1 MWPFSLHPASR
12 LGVLSPTISPDDR
25 GLWERTMQSKIL
37 SLAAAIALLAGGA
50 AHAQAYDGTPPY
62 AAGGYG
68 GYGDGGDC
76 QGFTI
81 AGVHAGVTVL
91 GVNVGAG
98 GRARIGG
105 DCRGGGQAYAPQ
117 PAYQGGGYQGAGY
130 GYQQQ
135 GYQDQGG
142 GYYGQPQYAQP
153 IYAQPQYAPAYA
165 APAAYGYGQQVYA
178 QPAPCGCG
186 QAYGYAP
193 GY

>member
-1 MWPFSLHPASR
+1 MN
-12 LGVLSPTISPDDR
+12 T
-25 GLWERTMQSKIL
+25 KIL
-37 SLAAAIALLAGGA
+37 AFAAAMTMLAGA
-50 AHAQAYDGTPPY
+50 ASAAQAQSYDGTPPY
-62 AAGGYG
+62 ASGGYG
-68 GYGDGGDC
+68 YGGGDC
-76 QGFTI
+76 EGFTI

-105 DCRGGGQAYAPQ
+105 DCRGGGGGYAPA
-117 PAYQGGGYQGAGY
+117 PVYQGGAYQGAGY

-153 IYAQPQYAPAYA
+153 QYAQPQYAQPQYAPAYA
-165 APAAYGYGQQVYA
+165 APAAYGYAQPVYA